1 MAVDR
6 GLLLLFLLSAAAL
19 AGVASAAAPFLSGE
33 CVLVLLAANFAFSVC
48 NYSSN
53 FCSCLGVQ
61 TACSR

>member
-33 CVLVLLAANFAFSVC
+33 CVLVLLAANFAILFALVKLL
-48 NYSSN
+48 
-53 FCSCLGVQ
+53 F
-61 TACSR
+61 